1 MIQQRNPRNPEKC
14 PFYIQPTN
22 PLTAEE
28 SINRCVAC
36 VTCGNQ
42 RLQSLKE
49 DLHQTAFETIL
60 KQTPKYDPT
69 HPSGASFITF
79 IRSRVCGKL
88 WKDRAAHLK
97 SILFPDCEGREDTQP
112 LARNP
117 LVDQMLAEACQC
129 EGVDDRATRCVE
141 IEQFKRQL
149 PQLLGRLPERER
161 LVVKL
166 KFFERKTGV
175 ETAKI
180 LDVSEARVSQLTHTA
195 LAKLKK
201 SIFFNLMR

>member
-14 PFYIQPTN
+14 PFYIQPTD
-22 PLTAEE
+22 PLTAKE
-28 SINRCVAC
+28 SVDRCVVC

-49 DLHQTAFETIL
+49 DLHQAAFETIL
-60 KQTPKYDPT
+60 KQTPKYDPS

-79 IRSRVCGKL
+79 IRSRVCAKL
-88 WKDRAAHLK
+88 WRDRADHLK
-97 SILFPDCEGREDTQP
+97 SIPFPVCAGGEDTQP

-117 LVDQMLAEACQC
+117 LVDEMVAEACQC
-129 EGVDDRATRCVE
+129 EGVDDRATRCVAV
-141 IEQFKRQL
+141 EQFRWQL

-166 KFFERKTGV
+166 KFFEGKIGV
-175 ETAKI
+175 EIAKI

-201 SIFFNLMR
+201 IYLC